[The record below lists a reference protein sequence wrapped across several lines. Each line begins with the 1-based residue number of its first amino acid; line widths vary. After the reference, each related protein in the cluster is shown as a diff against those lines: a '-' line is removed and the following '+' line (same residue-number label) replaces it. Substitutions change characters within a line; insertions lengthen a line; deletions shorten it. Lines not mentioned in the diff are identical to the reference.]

1 MDLLTSHILSSNR
14 CMSNKARRNLAKDL
28 PGTSSEVGDHPAGP
42 GSREVQRMESVGQ
55 EAEEKLGNSADPEVP
70 AETKFKSAMDDASI
84 NDGEE
89 AGLCASSRAQI
100 LMYPWALIYVQ
111 SVV

>member
-1 MDLLTSHILSSNR
+1 MDLLTSHILSLNR

-55 EAEEKLGNSADPEVP
+55 EAEEKLGNSADPEVQKQNLRVP
-70 AETKFKSAMDDASI
+70 WMMLRS

-100 LMYPWALIYVQ
+100 LLYPWALIYVQ